1 MDGWHGVGQSA
12 WGSLRNPCPRPRRS
26 ALSSLRSPFH
36 PYSRKVTAT
45 RQVLIHALASIR
57 PRLTLEYYSG
67 VVLGREG
74 LFFVWVNF
82 SPWQTIGWL
91 CNLRAVG
98 SERSCAR
105 VCDRRPKKQGSSQT
119 CEKKEDGGLWTGLLL
134 VACLLGLLVGGLT
147 GAAHGRAAHH
157 RARRGGLRPQAGRG
171 ARRLGPWPGWRALA
185 AITAR

>member
-74 LFFVWVNF
+74 LFFLCVWVKF

-91 CNLRAVG
+91 CNLHGLEEVNVHALVCAAVARRSRVQVKPVRKRRMGG
-98 SERSCAR
+98 S
-105 VCDRRPKKQGSSQT
+105 
-119 CEKKEDGGLWTGLLL
+119 GLDCCWWP
-134 VACLLGLLVGGLT
+134 ACWGCWLVG
-147 GAAHGRAAHH
+147 
-157 RARRGGLRPQAGRG
+157 
-171 ARRLGPWPGWRALA
+171 
-185 AITAR
+185 